1 MGEHT
6 GSAMKHVSHVLKYR
20 AAAAGGGLL
29 IAYNSLPS
37 LCAEVNDRRHGPTGN
52 RDETFQQM
60 FVKLAQ
66 KELEQDPQVRSEES
80 QAEAW
85 TALGVAGG
93 ATVGGVHYSGKQ
105 CFEKALELD
114 PTYLYAWTYLGI
126 SGGGAVGGVLYS
138 KKQCHQKAAELVES
152 GWVQQHGAQTDEG
165 GIVTA
170 NDRDSRPDG
179 GIAWTLLALEG
190 GGLVHGVEYSEKQCH
205 QKALFAS
212 EMSSAAGNFCSI
224 Q

>member
-6 GSAMKHVSHVLKYR
+6 GSAMKHVSQVLKYR

-60 FVKLAQ
+60 FVKLAE

-105 CFEKALELD
+105 CFDNAVKLNAKS
-114 PTYLYAWTYLGI
+114 PATWTHLGI
-126 SGGGAVGGVLYS
+126 EQG
-138 KKQCHQKAAELVES
+138 
-152 GWVQQHGAQTDEG
+152 
-165 GIVTA
+165 TA
-170 NDRDSRPDG
+170 PNLTTRLNRLPINIHKRNASRRRLS
-179 GIAWTLLALEG
+179 WTLPICMRGHISAFQ
-190 GGLVHGVEYSEKQCH
+190 VVAQSEACRIPR
-205 QKALFAS
+205 
-212 EMSSAAGNFCSI
+212 SSAIRRQRSWSKVVGCNSTEHELMKVAL
-224 Q
+224 